1 MPHPII
7 LGDCT
12 TSPINRVVLSIHL
25 CHLGCLAAAAAAA
38 VTFCTLHSTAQQSG
52 AAACATS
59 AAAQGEIYQ
68 RETEEEETQPLAQQ
82 IIVIAVLQGERGTAV
97 CTQYCST
104 ADCRQVDNE

>member
-1 MPHPII
+1 M
-7 LGDCT
+7 
-12 TSPINRVVLSIHL
+12 LSIHL

-59 AAAQGEIYQ
+59 AAAQGE
-68 RETEEEETQPLAQQ
+68 TEEEETQPLAQQ
-82 IIVIAVLQGERGTAV
+82 IIVIAVLQGERSTAV

-104 ADCRQVDNE
+104 ADCRQVDNDTLQAAQTVVLADGYI